1 MWELPKAAIFFGLV
15 SICGIDIYILRFVS
29 IQVYSPPHSLPKNR
43 TGEAMR
49 AQLIALDWGTTSL
62 RAYKLAAGG
71 QVLEQRSLSSGIMQ
85 LPKAPRIIGGRECT
99 DGFELAFDEACG
111 DWLDAQPDLPVI
123 ACGMVGSAQG
133 WREAAYR
140 DTPANVANLGTSLH
154 IVRSLRGVDVHIVP
168 GVIQRSHLPNVMRGE
183 ETQVLGV
190 LQTLSSETGAD
201 LLIGLP
207 GSHSK
212 WVEVAEGCI
221 VHFDTFMTGE
231 VFAVLSEH
239 SILGRTQQRGGSFD
253 GEAFDRGV
261 QVALS
266 ADGDIGVL
274 STLFSARSLGLTG
287 ELSATAQT
295 DYLSGLLIGH
305 ELSALA
311 NVQRR
316 RRNSVHLP
324 SIILIGNS
332 QLCSRYSRA
341 LDACGFARVTLA
353 EQATEHGLWQLA
365 VAAGLIAASPSR

>member
-1 MWELPKAAIFFGLV
+1 M
-15 SICGIDIYILRFVS
+15 
-29 IQVYSPPHSLPKNR
+29 Q
-43 TGEAMR
+43 

-85 LPKAPRIIGGRECT
+85 LPGAPRMIAGQLCA
-99 DGFELAFDEACG
+99 DGFELAFDDACG

-140 DTPANVANLGTSLH
+140 DTPANVANLGTSLKTLH
-154 IVRSLRGVDVHIVP
+154 SLRGFDVHIVP
-168 GVIQRSHLPNVMRGE
+168 GVIERSRLPNVMRGE

-190 LQTLSSETGAD
+190 LQSLPAGAGD
-201 LLIGLP
+201 NLLIGLP

-212 WVEVAEGCI
+212 WVEVADGCI

-231 VFAVLSEH
+231 LFAVLSEH
-239 SILGRTQQRGGSFD
+239 SILGRTQQRGAAFD

-266 ADGDIGVL
+266 TDGEIGPL

-287 ELSATAQT
+287 ELSPSEQA

-305 ELSALA
+305 ELAALA
-311 NVQRR
+311 SVQRR
-316 RRNSVHLP
+316 RRNSARLP
-324 SIILIGNS
+324 SIILIGNA
-332 QLCSRYSRA
+332 QLCARYSRA
-341 LDACGFARVTLA
+341 LDTCGFAQVSLA
-353 EQATEHGLWQLA
+353 EHATERGLWHLA
-365 VAAGLIAASPSR
+365 EAAGLLG

>member
-1 MWELPKAAIFFGLV
+1 ML
-15 SICGIDIYILRFVS
+15 
-29 IQVYSPPHSLPKNR
+29 
-43 TGEAMR
+43 

-62 RAYKLAAGG
+62 RAYKLAEDG

-85 LPKAPRIIGGRECT
+85 LPKAPRIINGRECT

-140 DTPANVANLGTSLH
+140 DTPANVANLGTSLQT
-154 IVRSLRGVDVHIVP
+154 VRSLRGVDVHIVP
-168 GVIQRSHLPNVMRGE
+168 GVIQRSRLPNVMRGE

-190 LQTLSSETGAD
+190 LQNLKGEAGAD
-201 LLIGLP
+201 VLIGLP

-212 WVEVAEGCI
+212 WVEVADGCI

-266 ADGDIGVL
+266 ADGEIGVL

-287 ELSATAQT
+287 ELSGAAQA

-332 QLCSRYSRA
+332 QLCTRYSRA

-353 EQATEHGLWQLA
+353 EQATERGLWQLA
-365 VAAGLIAASPSR
+365 LAAGLISPPSSR

>member
-1 MWELPKAAIFFGLV
+1 ML
-15 SICGIDIYILRFVS
+15 
-29 IQVYSPPHSLPKNR
+29 
-43 TGEAMR
+43 

-62 RAYKLAAGG
+62 RAYKLAEGG

-85 LPKAPRIIGGRECT
+85 LPKAPRVIAGRECT
-99 DGFELAFDEACG
+99 DGFELAFDQACG
-111 DWLDAQPDLPVI
+111 DWLDEQPGLPVI

-133 WREAAYR
+133 WCEAAYR
-140 DTPANVANLGTSLH
+140 DTPANVATLGTALQT
-154 IVRSLRGVDVHIVP
+154 VRSLRGVDVHIVP
-168 GVIQRSHLPNVMRGE
+168 GVIQRSRLPNVMRGE

-190 LQTLSSETGAD
+190 LQTLSNEAGAD

-212 WVEVAEGCI
+212 WVEVADGCI

-253 GEAFDRGV
+253 DEAFDRGV

-266 ADGDIGVL
+266 ADGETGVL
-274 STLFSARSLGLTG
+274 STMFSARSLGLTG
-287 ELSATAQT
+287 ALSATAQP

-311 NVQRR
+311 RVLRH

-324 SIILIGNS
+324 SIVLIGNA
-332 QLCSRYSRA
+332 QLCTRYRRA
-341 LDACGFARVTLA
+341 LDACGFARVALV
-353 EQATEHGLWQLA
+353 EQATERGLWQLA
-365 VAAGLIAASPSR
+365 LAAGLITPNPSR

>member
-1 MWELPKAAIFFGLV
+1 M
-15 SICGIDIYILRFVS
+15 
-29 IQVYSPPHSLPKNR
+29 Q
-43 TGEAMR
+43 

-62 RAYKLAAGG
+62 RAYKLAEDG
-71 QVLEQRSLSSGIMQ
+71 QVLEQRSLASGIMQ
-85 LPKAPRIIGGRECT
+85 LPKTPRIIGGRECIN
-99 DGFELAFDEACG
+99 GFELAFDEACG
-111 DWLDAQPDLPVI
+111 DWLDAQPQLPVI

-133 WREAAYR
+133 WCEAAYR
-140 DTPANVANLGTSLH
+140 DTPANVATLGTSLQTL
-154 IVRSLRGVDVHIVP
+154 RSLRGVDVHIVP
-168 GVIQRSHLPNVMRGE
+168 GVIERSRLPNVMRGE

-190 LQTLSSETGAD
+190 LQNLRGEASAE

-212 WVEVAEGCI
+212 WVEVADGCI
-221 VHFDTFMTGE
+221 VHFETFMTGE

-253 GEAFDRGV
+253 GDAFDRGV

-266 ADGDIGVL
+266 VDGETGPL

-287 ELSATAQT
+287 ELSATAQA

-324 SIILIGNS
+324 SIILIGNT
-332 QLCSRYSRA
+332 QLCARYRRA
-341 LDACGFARVTLA
+341 LDACGFTRVTLA
-353 EQATEHGLWQLA
+353 EQATERGLWQLA
-365 VAAGLIAASPSR
+365 LAAGLVTSTASR